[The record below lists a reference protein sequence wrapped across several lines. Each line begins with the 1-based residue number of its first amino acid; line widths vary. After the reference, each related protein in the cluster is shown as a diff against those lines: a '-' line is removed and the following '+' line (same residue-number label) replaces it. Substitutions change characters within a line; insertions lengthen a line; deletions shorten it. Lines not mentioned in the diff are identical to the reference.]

1 MWWPATNS
9 TSTILLRS
17 EARLKR
23 RYIGDSLIVCF
34 ADIDRGVQFRHRR
47 SRLLFLLRQLLQ
59 RPYARAAAHNLG
71 WLVTERLVRLL
82 FTVLVGFAVA
92 RYLGPADF
100 GRLSYALALVALAT
114 VLTQMGVDQIVKR
127 EIIQAPAEAPALL
140 SAVWR
145 LRLAAGAACYFGVLG
160 WAWMAEPDDATRV
173 LLAIVSLLV
182 FQPALAFPDLWLQA
196 NLRART
202 AVIAQ
207 TVALAAGAGTRLVL
221 IVLLAPLWAF
231 GVVGVVEAFFV
242 AMLLTAMAR
251 RVGMRVSAA
260 GQTAALIRR
269 LVAESWPLLLSSLAI
284 TIYMRIDLVMLQ
296 RLAGADVAGTYAAA
310 VKISEVWYF
319 LPMALASSVLPA
331 LIRARNAGP
340 DAYAMRWQQ
349 YFDGSAALAYGLSTP
364 IALAAPW
371 LVQVAYGA
379 QFAAAGRVL
388 AVHIWA
394 APFVFVGVA
403 RGQYLVNEKL
413 TRFAL
418 IASMLGALV
427 NIGLNLVLI
436 PVAGAVGAAC
446 ATVVSY
452 AIATWTSS
460 FFHPAVRPVAKMQT
474 RALLL
479 PLTGWRYFR
488 RT

>member
-1 MWWPATNS
+1 
-9 TSTILLRS
+9 
-17 EARLKR
+17 
-23 RYIGDSLIVCF
+23 
-34 ADIDRGVQFRHRR
+34 
-47 SRLLFLLRQLLQ
+47 LLFFLRQFLL

-71 WLVTERLVRLL
+71 WLITERLVRLL

-92 RYLGPADF
+92 RYLGPANF
-100 GRLSYALALVALAT
+100 GRLNYALALVSLAM
-114 VLTQMGVDQIVKR
+114 VVTQMGVEQIVRR
-127 EIIQAPAEAPALL
+127 EIIQAPADAPALL

-145 LRLAAGAACYFGVLG
+145 LRLAAGVVCFLAVMG
-160 WAWMAEPDDATRV
+160 WTWMAETDGTTRT

-182 FQPALAFPDLWLQA
+182 FQPALTFADLWLQA

-207 TVALAAGAGTRLVL
+207 TVALAAGAGIRLLL

-231 GVVGVVEAFFV
+231 AVVGVVEAFFV
-242 AMLLTAMAR
+242 AMLLTVMAR
-251 RVGMRVSAA
+251 RAGMRVYAA
-260 GQTAALIRR
+260 GKTAALIRR
-269 LVAESWPLLLSSLAI
+269 LVAESWPLLLSSMAI

-331 LIRARNAGP
+331 LIRARDSGP
-340 DAYAMRWQQ
+340 DAYAKRWQQ
-349 YFDGSAALAYGLSTP
+349 YFDGSAALAYGLSAP

-371 LVQVAYGA
+371 LVQLAYGA

-394 APFVFVGVA
+394 APFIFVGVA

-418 IASMLGALV
+418 IASLLGALV
-427 NIGLNLVLI
+427 NIGLNWFLI
-436 PVAGAVGAAC
+436 PRAGAVGAAC
-446 ATVVSY
+446 ATVISY
-452 AIATWTSS
+452 AIATWMSS
-460 FFHPAVRPVAKMQT
+460 FIHPAVRPVARMQT